1 MGIFLF
7 LTLPL
12 FFYNLGAYSLV
23 DFDEAWYG
31 EIARNILK
39 FGQPFFLF
47 FNGRPYF
54 DHPPLGFNLMALS
67 FSLFGVNEFS
77 ARMPSAF
84 LGFGC
89 VILTYL
95 IGKTLFNRFAGLSA
109 GLMLTSSV
117 WFIFRA
123 READLDTPFLFFYLL
138 CVLAAAK
145 VKSNTKWLYV
155 LALAFAAVLQ
165 VKSVIGISVL
175 PAIIIFLYFS
185 RTKIKLKNIIFS
197 LFIFILAIIPWL
209 ISTDLHRELA
219 IGLRSGYRTIFNNNT
234 LIYLHS
240 GIGKWYYPSLISLPL
255 SIFLIRKKPELLAL
269 LATVG
274 ILLISFLTNFKT
286 EIWHLLPLYPF
297 LFLILSG
304 VVFSF
309 KFFRIPFL
317 CLIIFVT
324 IYQIYNFRYQ
334 IRLTD
339 HGNSDL
345 VKVSLAAK
353 NRNEPL
359 YLDGDDF
366 FPSVVFY
373 SQKQVILAKAA
384 LLPPD
389 NNLIGITT
397 KESRPF
403 LLITE
408 DWRLTADK
416 ISPKSYQFLSQ
427 SGSWVLIYCQ

>member
-39 FGQPFFLF
+39 FGQPLFLF

-77 ARMPSAF
+77 ARLPSAL

-89 VILTYL
+89 VVLTYL
-95 IGKTLFNRFAGLSA
+95 IGKTLFDRLVGLSA
-109 GLMLTSSV
+109 ALMLTSSV

-145 VKSNTKWLYV
+145 IKLNPKWLCV

-165 VKSVIGISVL
+165 VKSVIGISIL

-185 RTKIKLKNIIFS
+185 RTKIKFKNIIFS
-197 LFIFILAIIPWL
+197 LFIFVLAIIPWL

-219 IGLRSGYRTIFNNNT
+219 IGLRSGYRTVFNSNT
-234 LIYLHS
+234 LTYLHS
-240 GIGKWYYPSLISLPL
+240 GIGKWYYPALLSLPF

-269 LATVG
+269 LVTVG
-274 ILLISFLTNFKT
+274 ILFVSFLANFKT

-304 VVFSF
+304 IIFSF
-309 KFFRIPFL
+309 KFFRAPFL
-317 CLIIFVT
+317 CLIILVT

-345 VKVSLAAK
+345 VKVSLATK
-353 NRNEPL
+353 NRSEPL
-359 YLDGDDF
+359 YLDSDDF

-373 SQKQVILAKAA
+373 SQKQVFWAK
-384 LLPPD
+384 
-389 NNLIGITT
+389 TT
-397 KESRPF
+397 PRPQSQY
-403 LLITE
+403 LLIT
-408 DWRLTADK
+408 RDK
-416 ISPKSYQFLSQ
+416 ND
-427 SGSWVLIYCQ
+427 SWALLMLK